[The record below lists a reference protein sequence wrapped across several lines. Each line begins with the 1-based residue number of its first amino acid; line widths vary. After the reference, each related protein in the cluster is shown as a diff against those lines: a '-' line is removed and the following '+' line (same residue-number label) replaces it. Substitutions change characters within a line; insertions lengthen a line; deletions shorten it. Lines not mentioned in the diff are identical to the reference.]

1 MNDNIIKTRLKV
13 LEKLFTSGY
22 DTDKKIVD
30 MKIEEIICNE
40 NFNRS
45 DLTFSAK
52 FITTTP
58 FKITTLLLCLIKS
71 QIC

>member
-13 LEKLFTSGY
+13 LEKLLTSGY

-45 DLTFSAK
+45 DLTIVVGIKNSLCTK
-52 FITTTP
+52 QLIT
-58 FKITTLLLCLIKS
+58 FLCGKGGEK
-71 QIC
+71 